1 MPKVRILAA
10 FVDAREHFR
19 SYVPGDTA
27 ELPQEKA
34 EALARSGHV
43 EIIKEQEHPAKR
55 RQTKVKAAPETK
67 ATFKAEQF
75 DEDGNSLGY
84 TDPLPGAPLAG

>member
-19 SYVPGDTA
+19 SYVPGDIV

-34 EALARSGHV
+34 EALAASGHV
-43 EIIKEQEHPAKR
+43 EIIQEHPAKR